1 MQPDETPRQPQ
12 ALQPDAFPERPPAPP
27 QPRPALAAGECGD
40 PIWEYAAYPGETL
53 DEALP
58 AQQRQNDQAA
68 PREDRLRAGRVI
80 DLVERQARRGR

>member
-1 MQPDETPRQPQ
+1 MQPDETPRQPE
-12 ALQPDAFPERPPAPP
+12 ALQPDDFPAPPP

-40 PIWEYAAYPGETL
+40 PIWEFAAYPGETL

-58 AQQRQNDQAA
+58 AQQRQDDQAA

-80 DLVERQARRGR
+80 DLVDRQARRGR